1 MYFENIFMNYS
12 RNKNLNFVSLRLT
25 NIYGYYL
32 HNKQLNRG
40 FLNKL
45 INKSINNTDI
55 KIFGNG
61 SNQRSYVYI
70 DDLIDALLIT
80 AKKINKLRSKIFLIC
95 DNKSYSFNQVINI
108 IKKNLKKKMK
118 IKKVKYPKLIHKIE
132 KRSFIGNNSFFK
144 KETGWSPKVK
154 LNFGINKII
163 KETLMDN
170 K

>member
-1 MYFENIFMNYS
+1 
-12 RNKNLNFVSLRLT
+12 
-25 NIYGYYL
+25 
-32 HNKQLNRG
+32 
-40 FLNKL
+40 
-45 INKSINNTDI
+45 
-55 KIFGNG
+55 
-61 SNQRSYVYI
+61 
-70 DDLIDALLIT
+70 
-80 AKKINKLRSKIFLIC
+80 
-95 DNKSYSFNQVINI
+95 
-108 IKKNLKKKMK
+108 MK